1 MAKGDDVKMRKKN
14 KANRKKLQKDSSS
27 VSARVAAFIA
37 AKKRRQSGK
46 RRQCQGMCFSLPSPE
61 DPFND
66 GHGKPDYT
74 MKKVKKRPQS
84 NDKRQERRKNDG
96 NTDEHKAKKL
106 KQMGLENQQ
115 RGCVDNPE
123 KVKNAEIVKGKVEHL
138 AKGVVPDELEAWKSG
153 DSGCPSKFL
162 LMCLSSIQDSLLGDG
177 ELSKEQGEPLFAN
190 SWGVK
195 FWYSYSLGHDV
206 LEKSRTSASVEQIA
220 WMASSAADSI
230 SRMEKEG
237 VSFRSP
243 FLLFLV
249 PSQEKAVKVRSV
261 CKPLKASGIHTVI
274 LHPRTSVKHQIDGL
288 KKCEPEFLVATPER
302 LWELISLKAVD
313 ISAVSLLV
321 VDAIDSFSN
330 CLDVIEHIKDSIPGD
345 HRTIVFQGSCSGSS
359 VQVQNI
365 LREPFHTLSFG
376 ESINSRGIGS

>member
-1 MAKGDDVKMRKKN
+1 MRKKN
-14 KANRKKLQKDSSS
+14 KVNRKKLQKDSSS
-27 VSARVAAFIA
+27 VSARVAALIA

-46 RRQCQGMCFSLPSPE
+46 RRQCQGMCFSLPTPE

-66 GHGKPDYT
+66 GHGKLDYT
-74 MKKVKKRPQS
+74 MKKVIKRPQS
-84 NDKRQERRKNDG
+84 NDKRQEGRKNDG
-96 NTDEHKAKKL
+96 NTEEHKAKKL

-115 RGCVDNPE
+115 KVCVDNLE
-123 KVKNAEIVKGKVEHL
+123 KVKNAEIGKGKVEHL
-138 AKGVVPDELEAWKSG
+138 VKGVVPDELEAWKSG

-162 LMCLSSIQDSLLGDG
+162 LMCLNSIQDSLLGDG

-206 LEKSRTSASVEQIA
+206 LEKSGTSASVEQIA

-274 LHPRTSVKHQIDGL
+274 LHPGTSMKHQIDGL
-288 KKCEPEFLVATPER
+288 QKCEPEFLVATPER

-330 CLDVIEHIKDSIPGD
+330 CRDVIEHIKDSISGD
-345 HRTIVFQGSCSGSS
+345 HRTIVFQGSC
-359 VQVQNI
+359 
-365 LREPFHTLSFG
+365 
-376 ESINSRGIGS
+376 

>member
-1 MAKGDDVKMRKKN
+1 
-14 KANRKKLQKDSSS
+14 
-27 VSARVAAFIA
+27 
-37 AKKRRQSGK
+37 
-46 RRQCQGMCFSLPSPE
+46 MCFSLPSPE

-115 RGCVDNPE
+115 KGCVDNLE

-162 LMCLSSIQDSLLGDG
+162 LMCLNSIQDSLLGDG

-230 SRMEKEG
+230 SRMDKEG

-249 PSQEKAVKVRSV
+249 PSQEKAVKV
-261 CKPLKASGIHTVI
+261 
-274 LHPRTSVKHQIDGL
+274 
-288 KKCEPEFLVATPER
+288 
-302 LWELISLKAVD
+302 SL
-313 ISAVSLLV
+313 
-321 VDAIDSFSN
+321 
-330 CLDVIEHIKDSIPGD
+330 
-345 HRTIVFQGSCSGSS
+345 CS
-359 VQVQNI
+359 
-365 LREPFHTLSFG
+365 
-376 ESINSRGIGS
+376 